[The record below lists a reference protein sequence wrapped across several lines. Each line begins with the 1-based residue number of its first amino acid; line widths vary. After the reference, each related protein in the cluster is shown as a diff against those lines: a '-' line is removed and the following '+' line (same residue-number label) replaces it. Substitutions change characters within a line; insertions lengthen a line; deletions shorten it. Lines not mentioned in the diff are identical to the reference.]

1 MKTLQ
6 SLILL
11 LVFILFS
18 RCAGEKYKVKESIDE
33 NGYSYETITNDP
45 LKTRIYTL
53 ENGLKVYLS
62 VNKDEP
68 RIQTLTGVHAGSTYD
83 PVETTG
89 LAHYFEHMM
98 FKGTDEIASLDW
110 EKEKI
115 LLQEISDMFEKRRE
129 TEDPKMKEVLYYKID
144 SLSYEAAKYV
154 ATNEY
159 DKMASSIGAKGTNA
173 GTSYDFTVY
182 INNIPSNELEKWARL
197 ESERFADMVLRIF
210 HTELETVYEEFN
222 MYQDSDN
229 SRANKMLMK
238 NLFPN
243 HPYGRDVIGLPE
255 HIKNPS
261 MVNIYEFAETFYVPN
276 NIAIALSGDLD
287 YEKTIK
293 VLDKYFGKLEP
304 GELPEINQPKEE
316 PVIGPVVCE
325 ITGPSAAN
333 LMFAYRFDADNSE
346 DYRYVTL
353 IDMILSNRQAGLI
366 DLNLVQQQKVIN
378 AGCSPNFMRDH
389 SIHRFY
395 GIPRQGQTLEEVKNL
410 LLDEVEKIKNGEFE
424 EWMIEAVINDMK
436 LSGIRRNEN
445 NFSRSWGYIDAF
457 IKDIPY
463 VDRVKFL
470 DELESISKEELMNF
484 AKTHYN
490 DNYVVVYK
498 RTGANDELVK
508 VEKPEITPIPINRD
522 KQSEFYKEFIKDQ
535 PEPIKPVFVDFEK
548 AIVQNHLDNGIKI
561 EYIENKTNE
570 LFTLQYILEM
580 GKNHDLKLPLAVN
593 YLPFLGTEKYTP
605 AELQQ
610 EFFKLGISMGV
621 YAGNDRSYVYITGL
635 QKSLDPGLELLEHV
649 IANVEPDKNAY
660 DEYVKGI
667 LKKRKDRKLSK
678 SSILWGGLF
687 NYGMYGEKSPYTHLI
702 SEDNLKA
709 QDPEELTGLLKDLYS
724 YKHKVFY
731 YGSMPLTKIMQV
743 IEKHHKVPE
752 EPKTYPDP
760 VKFVELETN
769 ENKVYFVDYDMV
781 QVNIIMMSKDEKL
794 NMSLLPEATLFNE
807 YFGGGLSSIV
817 FQEIR
822 ESRALAY
829 SVFAAFNIPAKQ
841 ERSHFTYGFVG
852 TQADK
857 LQMAIHALLDLMNDM
872 PKAGKQFNLAK
883 ESIMKKI
890 ESERITKT
898 NIYSTYI
905 RNLDRGV
912 NYDTRKD
919 VYEAMK
925 TMTLDELD
933 KFFMEHIAGKNY
945 TFLVLGDRD
954 AVDMN
959 MLKELGTIREIKLEE
974 IFGH

>member
-6 SLILL
+6 TLILL

-18 RCAGEKYKVKESIDE
+18 QCTAEKYKVKESIDE
-33 NGYSYETITNDP
+33 NGYSYKTITNDP

-62 VNKDEP
+62 INKDEP

-98 FKGTDEIASLDW
+98 FKGTDEIATLDW

-115 LLQEISDMFEKRRE
+115 LLQEISDLFEKRRE

-159 DKMASSIGAKGTNA
+159 DKIASSIGAKGTNA

-255 HIKNPS
+255 HLKNPS
-261 MVNIYEFAETFYVPN
+261 MVNIYEFAEAFYVPN

-293 VLDKYFGKLEP
+293 VLDKYFGKLET
-304 GELPEINQPKEE
+304 GDLPEINQPREE
-316 PVIGPVVCE
+316 LIEGPVVCE

-346 DYRYVTL
+346 DCRYVKL

-378 AGCSPNFMRDH
+378 AGCSPNFMRDYG
-389 SIHRFY
+389 IHRFY

-410 LLDEVEKIKNGEFE
+410 LLDEIEKIKKGEFE

-436 LSGIRRNEN
+436 LSEIRRNEN

-470 DELESISKEELMNF
+470 DELESISKEELVNF

-490 DNYVVVYK
+490 NNYVVVYK

-548 AIVQNHLDNGIKI
+548 AIVQNHLDKGIKI
-561 EYIENKTNE
+561 EYIENRTNE
-570 LFTLQYILEM
+570 LFTLQYVLEM
-580 GKNHDLKLPLAVN
+580 GRNHDLKLPLAVN

-635 QKSLDPGLELLEHV
+635 QKSLEPGLELLEHV
-649 IANVEPDKNAY
+649 IANVEPDKSAY

-667 LKKRKDRKLSK
+667 LKKRKDRKLNK

-709 QDPEELTGLLKDLYS
+709 QDPEELTGLLKELYS

-731 YGSMPLTKIMQV
+731 YGSMPLTKVMRV

-752 EPKTYPDP
+752 ELKTYPDP

-829 SVFAAFNIPAKQ
+829 SVFAAFNIPAKR

-857 LQMAIHALLDLMNDM
+857 LKMAIHALLDLMNDM
-872 PKAGKQFNLAK
+872 PKAEKQFDLAK

-925 TMTLDELD
+925 MMSLDELD

-959 MLKELGTIREIKLEE
+959 VLKELGTIREIKLEE

>member
-6 SLILL
+6 SLFLL
-11 LVFILFS
+11 LVFLLFS
-18 RCAGEKYKVKESIDE
+18 QCTVEKYKVKESIDE

-98 FKGTDEIASLDW
+98 FKGTDEIATLDW

-115 LLQEISDMFEKRRE
+115 LLQEISDLFEKRRE
-129 TEDPKMKEVLYYKID
+129 IEDPKMKDVLYYKID

-255 HIKNPS
+255 HLKNPS

-287 YEKTIK
+287 YEKTIM

-304 GELPEINQPKEE
+304 ADLPDINQPKEE
-316 PVIGPVVCE
+316 PVTGPVVCE

-333 LMFAYRFDADNSE
+333 IILAYRFNADNSE

-353 IDMILSNRQAGLI
+353 IDMILSNSQAGLI

-378 AGCSPNFMRDH
+378 AGCSPNFMRDYG
-389 SIHRFY
+389 IHRFY

-410 LLDEVEKIKNGEFE
+410 LLDEIEKIKNGEFE

-436 LSGIRRNEN
+436 LSGIRRNES
-445 NFSRSWGYIDAF
+445 NFGRTWGYIDAF

-490 DNYVVVYK
+490 ENYVVVYK

-508 VEKPEITPIPINRD
+508 VEKPEITPIPINRE

-548 AIVQNHLDNGIKI
+548 AIVHNHLDKGIKI
-561 EYIENKTNE
+561 EYIENTTNE
-570 LFTLQYILEM
+570 LFTLQYVLEM

-635 QKSLDPGLELLEHV
+635 QKSLEPGLELLEHL
-649 IANVEPDKNAY
+649 IANVEPDKSTY

-667 LKKRKDRKLSK
+667 LKKRKDRKLNK

-687 NYGMYGEKSPYTHLI
+687 NYGMYGDKSPYTHLI
-702 SEDNLKA
+702 SEDNMKT
-709 QDPEELTGLLKDLYS
+709 QDPAELTGLLKGLYS

-731 YGSMPLTKIMQV
+731 YGSMPLTKVMQV
-743 IEKHHKVPE
+743 IEKHHKVLE
-752 EPKTYPDP
+752 ELKTYPDP
-760 VKFVELETN
+760 VKFVEKETN

-829 SVFAAFNIPAKQ
+829 SAFASFNIPAKR

-857 LQMAIHALLDLMNDM
+857 LQMAINALLDLMNDM
-872 PKAGKQFNLAK
+872 PKAEKQFDLAK

-905 RNLDRGV
+905 RNLDQGV

-919 VYEAMK
+919 IYEAMK
-925 TMTLDELD
+925 TMSLDELD
-933 KFFMEHIAGKNY
+933 KFFIEHIAGKNY

-959 MLKELGTIREIKLEE
+959 VLKELGTIREIKLEE

>member
-1 MKTLQ
+1 MKALQ
-6 SLILL
+6 TLILL

-18 RCAGEKYKVKESIDE
+18 QCTAEKYKVKESIDE
-33 NGYSYETITNDP
+33 NGYSYKTITNDP

-68 RIQTLTGVHAGSTYD
+68 RIQTIIGVHAGSTYD

-115 LLQEISDMFEKRRE
+115 LLQEISDLFEKRRE
-129 TEDPKMKEVLYYKID
+129 TEDLKMKDVLYFKID

-159 DKMASSIGAKGTNA
+159 DKIASSIGAKGTNA
-173 GTSYDFTVY
+173 STSYDFTQY

-210 HTELETVYEEFN
+210 HTELEIVYEEFN

-255 HIKNPS
+255 HLKNPS
-261 MVNIYEFAETFYVPN
+261 MVNIYEFAETFYIPN

-287 YEKTIK
+287 YEKTVK
-293 VLDKYFGKLEP
+293 VLDKYFGKLES
-304 GELPEINQPKEE
+304 GDLPEIIQPKEE

-333 LMFAYRFDADNSE
+333 IILAYRFDADNSE

-353 IDMILSNRQAGLI
+353 IDMILSNSQAGLI
-366 DLNLVQQQKVIN
+366 DLNLVKQQKVIN
-378 AGCSPNFMRDH
+378 AGCSPNFMRDYG
-389 SIHRFY
+389 IHWFY
-395 GIPRQGQTLEEVKNL
+395 GIPRQGQTLEEVKDL
-410 LLDEVEKIKNGEFE
+410 LLDEIEKIKNGEFE
-424 EWMIEAVINDMK
+424 DWMIEAVINDLK
-436 LSGIRRNEN
+436 LYEIKQNESN
-445 NFSRSWGYIDAF
+445 YGRTRGYIDAF

-470 DELESISKEELMNF
+470 DELESISKEELVNF

-498 RTGANDELVK
+498 RTGANDMLVK

-522 KQSEFYKEFIKDQ
+522 KQSEFYREFIKDQ
-535 PEPIKPVFVDFEK
+535 PEPINPVFVNFEN
-548 AIVQNHLDNGIKI
+548 AIVQNHLDKGIKI

-593 YLPFLGTEKYTP
+593 YLPFLGTEKYTA

-621 YAGNDRSYVYITGL
+621 YAGSDRSYVYITGL
-635 QKSLDPGLELLEHV
+635 QESLDPGLELLEHI
-649 IANVEPDKNAY
+649 IANVEPDKSAY
-660 DEYVKGI
+660 DEYVNGI
-667 LKKRKDRKLSK
+667 LKKRKDSKLSK
-678 SSILWGGLF
+678 SSILRGGLF

-709 QDPEELTGLLKDLYS
+709 QDPEELTRLLKELYS

-731 YGSMPLTKIMQV
+731 YGSMPLTKVMQV

-752 EPKTYPDP
+752 ELKPYPEP

-781 QVNIIMMSKDEKL
+781 QVNIIMISKDEKL

-807 YFGGGLSSIV
+807 YFGGGPSSIV

-829 SVFAAFNIPAKQ
+829 SAFASFNIPAKR

-872 PKAGKQFNLAK
+872 PKAEKQFDLAK

-905 RNLDRGV
+905 INLDRGV

-925 TMTLDELD
+925 TMSLDELD
-933 KFFMEHIAGKNY
+933 KFFMKHIAGKNY

-959 MLKELGTIREIKLEE
+959 VLKELGTIREIELEE
-974 IFGH
+974 IFGY

>member
-1 MKTLQ
+1 
-6 SLILL
+6 
-11 LVFILFS
+11 
-18 RCAGEKYKVKESIDE
+18 
-33 NGYSYETITNDP
+33 
-45 LKTRIYTL
+45 
-53 ENGLKVYLS
+53 
-62 VNKDEP
+62 
-68 RIQTLTGVHAGSTYD
+68 
-83 PVETTG
+83 
-89 LAHYFEHMM
+89 MM
-98 FKGTDEIASLDW
+98 FKGTDEIATLDW

-115 LLQEISDMFEKRRE
+115 LLQEISDLFEKRRE
-129 TEDPKMKEVLYYKID
+129 IEDPKMKDVLYYKID

-255 HIKNPS
+255 HLKNPS

-287 YEKTIK
+287 YEKTIM

-304 GELPEINQPKEE
+304 ADLPDINQPKEE
-316 PVIGPVVCE
+316 PVTGPVVCE

-333 LMFAYRFDADNSE
+333 IILAYRFNADNSE

-353 IDMILSNRQAGLI
+353 IDMILSNSQAGLI

-378 AGCSPNFMRDH
+378 AGCSPNFMRDYG
-389 SIHRFY
+389 IHRFY

-410 LLDEVEKIKNGEFE
+410 LLDEIEKIKNGEFE

-436 LSGIRRNEN
+436 LSGIRRNES
-445 NFSRSWGYIDAF
+445 NFGRTWGYIDAF

-490 DNYVVVYK
+490 ENYVVVYK

-508 VEKPEITPIPINRD
+508 VEKPEITPIPINRE

-548 AIVQNHLDNGIKI
+548 AIVHNHLDKGIKI
-561 EYIENKTNE
+561 EYIENTTNE
-570 LFTLQYILEM
+570 LFTLQYVLEM

-635 QKSLDPGLELLEHV
+635 QKSLEPGLELLEHL
-649 IANVEPDKNAY
+649 IANVEPDKSTY

-667 LKKRKDRKLSK
+667 LKKRKDRKLNK

-687 NYGMYGEKSPYTHLI
+687 NYGMYGDKSPYTHLI
-702 SEDNLKA
+702 SEDNMKT
-709 QDPEELTGLLKDLYS
+709 QDPAELTGLLKGLYS

-731 YGSMPLTKIMQV
+731 YGSMPLTKVMQV
-743 IEKHHKVPE
+743 IEKHHKVLE
-752 EPKTYPDP
+752 ELKTYPDP
-760 VKFVELETN
+760 VKFVEKETN

-794 NMSLLPEATLFNE
+794 NMSLLPEATLF
-807 YFGGGLSSIV
+807 
-817 FQEIR
+817 
-822 ESRALAY
+822 
-829 SVFAAFNIPAKQ
+829 
-841 ERSHFTYGFVG
+841 
-852 TQADK
+852 
-857 LQMAIHALLDLMNDM
+857 
-872 PKAGKQFNLAK
+872 
-883 ESIMKKI
+883 
-890 ESERITKT
+890 
-898 NIYSTYI
+898 
-905 RNLDRGV
+905 
-912 NYDTRKD
+912 
-919 VYEAMK
+919 
-925 TMTLDELD
+925 
-933 KFFMEHIAGKNY
+933 
-945 TFLVLGDRD
+945 
-954 AVDMN
+954 
-959 MLKELGTIREIKLEE
+959 
-974 IFGH
+974 

>member
-6 SLILL
+6 TLILL

-18 RCAGEKYKVKESIDE
+18 QCTAEKYKVKESIDE
-33 NGYSYETITNDP
+33 NGYLYKTITNDP

-98 FKGTDEIASLDW
+98 FKGTDEIAALDW

-255 HIKNPS
+255 HLKNPS
-261 MVNIYEFAETFYVPN
+261 MVNIYEFAEAFYVPN

-293 VLDKYFGKLEP
+293 VLDKYFGKLET
-304 GELPEINQPKEE
+304 GDLPEINQPREE
-316 PVIGPVVCE
+316 LIEGPVVCE

-346 DYRYVTL
+346 DCRYVKL
-353 IDMILSNRQAGLI
+353 IDMILSNKQAGLI

-378 AGCSPNFMRDH
+378 AGCSPNFMRDYG
-389 SIHRFY
+389 IHRFY

-410 LLDEVEKIKNGEFE
+410 LLDEIEKIKKGEFE

-436 LSGIRRNEN
+436 LSEIRRNEN

-470 DELESISKEELMNF
+470 DELESISKEELVNF

-490 DNYVVVYK
+490 NNYVVVYK

-548 AIVQNHLDNGIKI
+548 AIVQNHLDKGIKI
-561 EYIENKTNE
+561 EYIENRTNE
-570 LFTLQYILEM
+570 LFTLQYVLEM
-580 GKNHDLKLPLAVN
+580 GRNHDLKLPLAVN

-635 QKSLDPGLELLEHV
+635 QKSLEPGLELLEHV
-649 IANVEPDKNAY
+649 IANVEPDKSAY

-667 LKKRKDRKLSK
+667 LKKRKDRKLNK

-709 QDPEELTGLLKDLYS
+709 QDPEELTGLLNELYS

-731 YGSMPLTKIMQV
+731 YGSMPLTKVMRV

-752 EPKTYPDP
+752 ELKTYPDP

-829 SVFAAFNIPAKQ
+829 SVFAAFNIPAKR

-857 LQMAIHALLDLMNDM
+857 LKMAIHALLDLMNDM
-872 PKAGKQFNLAK
+872 PKAEKQFDLAK

-925 TMTLDELD
+925 MMSLDELD

-959 MLKELGTIREIKLEE
+959 VLKELGTIREIKLEE

>member
-1 MKTLQ
+1 
-6 SLILL
+6 
-11 LVFILFS
+11 
-18 RCAGEKYKVKESIDE
+18 
-33 NGYSYETITNDP
+33 
-45 LKTRIYTL
+45 
-53 ENGLKVYLS
+53 
-62 VNKDEP
+62 
-68 RIQTLTGVHAGSTYD
+68 
-83 PVETTG
+83 
-89 LAHYFEHMM
+89 
-98 FKGTDEIASLDW
+98 
-110 EKEKI
+110 
-115 LLQEISDMFEKRRE
+115 
-129 TEDPKMKEVLYYKID
+129 
-144 SLSYEAAKYV
+144 
-154 ATNEY
+154 
-159 DKMASSIGAKGTNA
+159 
-173 GTSYDFTVY
+173 
-182 INNIPSNELEKWARL
+182 
-197 ESERFADMVLRIF
+197 
-210 HTELETVYEEFN
+210 
-222 MYQDSDN
+222 
-229 SRANKMLMK
+229 
-238 NLFPN
+238 
-243 HPYGRDVIGLPE
+243 
-255 HIKNPS
+255 
-261 MVNIYEFAETFYVPN
+261 
-276 NIAIALSGDLD
+276 
-287 YEKTIK
+287 
-293 VLDKYFGKLEP
+293 
-304 GELPEINQPKEE
+304 
-316 PVIGPVVCE
+316 
-325 ITGPSAAN
+325 
-333 LMFAYRFDADNSE
+333 
-346 DYRYVTL
+346 
-353 IDMILSNRQAGLI
+353 
-366 DLNLVQQQKVIN
+366 
-378 AGCSPNFMRDH
+378 
-389 SIHRFY
+389 
-395 GIPRQGQTLEEVKNL
+395 
-410 LLDEVEKIKNGEFE
+410 
-424 EWMIEAVINDMK
+424 
-436 LSGIRRNEN
+436 
-445 NFSRSWGYIDAF
+445 
-457 IKDIPY
+457 
-463 VDRVKFL
+463 
-470 DELESISKEELMNF
+470 
-484 AKTHYN
+484 
-490 DNYVVVYK
+490 
-498 RTGANDELVK
+498 
-508 VEKPEITPIPINRD
+508 
-522 KQSEFYKEFIKDQ
+522 
-535 PEPIKPVFVDFEK
+535 
-548 AIVQNHLDNGIKI
+548 
-561 EYIENKTNE
+561 
-570 LFTLQYILEM
+570 M

-635 QKSLDPGLELLEHV
+635 QESLDPGLELLEHV
-649 IANVEPDKNAY
+649 IANVEPDKSAY

-731 YGSMPLTKIMQV
+731 YGSMPLTKIMRV

-752 EPKTYPDP
+752 ELKTYPDP

-829 SVFAAFNIPAKQ
+829 SVFAAFNIPAKR

-857 LQMAIHALLDLMNDM
+857 LQMAIYALLDLMNDM
-872 PKAGKQFNLAK
+872 PKAGKQFDLAK

-925 TMTLDELD
+925 TMSLDELD

-959 MLKELGTIREIKLEE
+959 VLKELGTIREIKPEE